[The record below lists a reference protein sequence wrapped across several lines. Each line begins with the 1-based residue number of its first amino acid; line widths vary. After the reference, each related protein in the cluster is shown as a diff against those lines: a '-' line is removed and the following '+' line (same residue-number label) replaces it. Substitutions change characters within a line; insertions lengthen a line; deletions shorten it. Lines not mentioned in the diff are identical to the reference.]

1 MEKTLQNPNSNYD
14 VYYSKDCGIEKYY
27 REKRMKRYKK
37 EDVSVLTHPLC
48 YPLLYHTV
56 LPASWAAARH
66 TTATETTATD
76 CGHDAARREPPDH
89 VPPPYHPFHESV

>member
-37 EDVSVLTHPLC
+37 EDVSVLTHPLIYFFNLLF
-48 YPLLYHTV
+48 YPVIQAAVSLLQI
-56 LPASWAAARH
+56 LQ
-66 TTATETTATD
+66 
-76 CGHDAARREPPDH
+76 
-89 VPPPYHPFHESV
+89 